1 MLNLDCTILSAVVD
15 QAMRDAAGHPR
26 WLTAINRAVVEL
38 LSNPYMER
46 QDGHLLIASPTSGNL
61 YAANGTCQCCAFTGI
76 HPDTGERVHKGGLAC
91 WHRAAA
97 RLVRLHDE
105 RQAQAAPPFVCGA
118 CHTSDYGPSGMQPA
132 ICCECVN
139 AWLHGFSDRFQQAQ
153 ATDRA
158 AILARQAKAEAEL
171 MECF

>member
-1 MLNLDCTILSAVVD
+1 MLDLNTSILSAVVD

-26 WLTAINRAVVEL
+26 WLTAITRAAVEI
-38 LSNPYMER
+38 LSNPYVAR
-46 QDGHLLIASPTSGNL
+46 QDGHLLIASPTSGNI
-61 YAANGTCQCCAFTGI
+61 YAANGQCQCKAFEFNQ
-76 HPDTGERVHKGGLAC
+76 PC

-105 RQAQAAPPFVCGA
+105 RQAKAVAPFVCGA
-118 CHTSDYGPSGMQPA
+118 CHTSDYGPSAMQPA
-132 ICCECVN
+132 ICYECVN

-158 AILARQAKAEAEL
+158 AVLARQAAAGAAL
-171 MECF
+171 LECYA